1 MELWT
6 VGHSNRAW
14 DDFLALLQ
22 GGKRQ
27 AQSIGALADVRRF
40 PSSRK
45 HPQFNGEPMA
55 RALADAGIEY
65 LHLPELGGRRQPRAD
80 SVNTAWRNASFRG
93 YADYMETAP
102 FKAGIERLLQLAERK
117 RTAVMC
123 AEAVWWQCHRAL
135 ISDYLQSRGIDVFH
149 ILGAGSD
156 AAKHPFTSAA
166 TLIDGR
172 LSYAGAQPR
181 LL

>member
-1 MELWT
+1 MKLWT

-14 DDFLALLQ
+14 DAFLALL
-22 GGKRQ
+22 Q

-55 RALADAGIEY
+55 RALAEAGIEY
-65 LHLPELGGRRQPRAD
+65 LPLPELGGRRQPRAD
-80 SVNTAWRNASFRG
+80 SPNTAWRNASFRG

-102 FKAGIERLLQLAERK
+102 FKAGIERLLQLAGRK

-123 AEAVWWQCHRAL
+123 AEALWWQCHRAL

-149 ILGAGSD
+149 IVSAGSD
-156 AAKHPFTSAA
+156 AAKHPYTSAA

-172 LSYAGAQPR
+172 LSYKGAQPR

>member
-1 MELWT
+1 MKLWT
-6 VGHSNRAW
+6 LGHSNRGW
-14 DDFLALLQ
+14 DEFLGLLQ
-22 GGKRQ
+22 AHG
-27 AQSIGALADVRRF
+27 IEALADVRRF

-45 HPQFNGEPMA
+45 HPHFNGAHMA
-55 RALADAGIEY
+55 RALAQAGIEY
-65 LHLPELGGRRQPRAD
+65 LPLPELGGRRRPRVD
-80 SVNTAWRNASFRG
+80 SLNTAWRNASFRG
-93 YADYMETAP
+93 YADYMETDE
-102 FKAGIERLLQLAERK
+102 FKAGIERLLQLAKGK

-135 ISDYLQSRGIDVFH
+135 ISDYLQSRGIEIFH
-149 ILGAGSD
+149 IVSAGSV
-156 AAKHPFTSAA
+156 AAKHPYTSAA

>member
-1 MELWT
+1 MRLWT

-14 DDFLALLQ
+14 DPFLALLQ
-22 GGKRQ
+22 GEKTQREN
-27 AQSIGALADVRRF
+27 IGALADVRRF

-55 RALADAGIEY
+55 RALAEAGIEY
-65 LHLPELGGRRQPRAD
+65 LPLPELGGRRQPRID
-80 SVNTAWRNASFRG
+80 SHNTAWRNASFRG

-102 FKAGIERLLQLAERK
+102 FEAGIERLLQLAERK

-149 ILGAGSD
+149 IVSAGSD
-156 AAKHPFTSAA
+156 AAKHPYTSAA

-172 LSYAGAQPR
+172 LSYSGAQPR

>member
-1 MELWT
+1 MSLWT
-6 VGHSNRAW
+6 LGHSNRAW
-14 DDFLALLQ
+14 DAFLALLQ
-22 GGKRQ
+22 GEK
-27 AQSIGALADVRRF
+27 IGTLADVRRF

-45 HPQFNGEPMA
+45 HPQFNGEQMT
-55 RALADAGIEY
+55 RALAQAGIEY

-80 SVNTAWRNASFRG
+80 SPNMAWRNASFRG

-102 FKAGIERLLQLAERK
+102 FKAGVERLLQLAEHQ

-149 ILGAGSD
+149 ILSGGAD
-156 AAKHPFTSAA
+156 TAKHPYTSAA

-172 LSYAGAQPR
+172 LSYSGPQPR